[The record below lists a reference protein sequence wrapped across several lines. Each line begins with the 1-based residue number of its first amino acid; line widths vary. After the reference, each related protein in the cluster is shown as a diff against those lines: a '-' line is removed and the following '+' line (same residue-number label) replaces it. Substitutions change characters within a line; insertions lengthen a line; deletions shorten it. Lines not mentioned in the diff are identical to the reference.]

1 MSTRKHE
8 SGFQKRKKKQRI
20 EKLVQSQKGDMDRFV
35 FKEPQVSSVIESANQ
50 PADLEPATAT
60 NNIGDNVVEDVP
72 IDSTNIPAS
81 VDVNVNM
88 SPDGDVSE
96 SFQQD
101 IFDPRYWDSLNP
113 RQIDILAEKGPRR
126 TY

>member
-1 MSTRKHE
+1 
-8 SGFQKRKKKQRI
+8 
-20 EKLVQSQKGDMDRFV
+20 MDRFV